1 MLTLQIGI
9 YEHDVLI
16 SSYGPS
22 RTEVL
27 EGGGSGRYMI
37 PISNIA
43 EHREIFIV
51 LRRDDQILTPAGRWS
66 LLWRTGES
74 QMVTPASFIRPIG
87 VRSFDETSEVGDSQS
102 QDDEASVSHGAIGS
116 FVISAEDN
124 GWGEPA
130 LASVLMPPPP
140 LPPVDI
146 VLDIPEADENDRKTA
161 EADIDEGEEKL
172 RAQEKA
178 IATSDTMS
186 LSQGTRTALAEI
198 SINSVIMLRTNG
210 SASSRARPLLSGSPL
225 PGEDEDM
232 WYGKDAKSAL
242 KRQIDDINDRRILQS
257 GEGDHAEND
266 VPDRTL
272 ALPEVLL
279 HSSAPLPVEGL
290 LPTPTSKT
298 PPSCSGSSGKRKART
313 YSSKDNLP
321 SKKSKASPVGLRPLF
336 CQENSEEDSITVQV
350 TPAREKVLS
359 LKDQKPRAGPQTN
372 RTPKPTADS
381 NSPVSS
387 SKSIKRQTG
396 KKPRTALVD
405 STPGRSRS
413 SSTASLTHFEE
424 YLGAPPKALF
434 SSSTKVDRKKDTMK
448 DFKKLGGQMVDEID
462 QANMLVV
469 GGTELKKTAKLI
481 LAIARGMDVVHERW
495 VVESR
500 RKNVLLDIIPFVPQD
515 DAHESEWGF
524 TLVDAITRGKERIV
538 QELLRD
544 TTVYTTKDFER
555 FPAAA
560 ELPYIVKA
568 LGGNIVTSS
577 LPSDKSRAQNC
588 LILGTREDS
597 QAVEVQRLGHT
608 LFDKDLIIL
617 GALRGKIDTENPEFE
632 IGVPVKEEES
642 D

>member
-22 RTEVL
+22 QTEVL

-66 LLWRTGES
+66 LLWRTGEF
-74 QMVTPASFIRPIG
+74 QMITPASLIRPIE
-87 VRSFDETSEVGDSQS
+87 VRSFDKTSEFGDSQS

-146 VLDIPEADENDRKTA
+146 VLDILEADENDSETE
-161 EADIDEGEEKL
+161 EADIREGEEEGK
-172 RAQEKA
+172 AQEKA
-178 IATSDTMS
+178 PMTSDTMP
-186 LSQGTRTALAEI
+186 LSQGTRAALAEI
-198 SINSVIMLRTNG
+198 STNSVIMLRTNG
-210 SASSRARPLLSGSPL
+210 SASSRTHPQLNGSLLS
-225 PGEDEDM
+225 GEDEDL
-232 WYGKDAKSAL
+232 WYREDAKSAL
-242 KRQIDDINDRRILQS
+242 KRQIGDINDRRILKS
-257 GEGDHAEND
+257 GEGDHAEKN
-266 VPDRTL
+266 VPDHTL
-272 ALPEVLL
+272 ASPEPLL

-290 LPTPTSKT
+290 LPTPTSET

-321 SKKSKASPVGLRPLF
+321 NKRSKASSEGPKF
-336 CQENSEEDSITVQV
+336 YQEDSEEDSITVQV
-350 TPAREKVLS
+350 TPARKKVVS
-359 LKDQKPRAGPQTN
+359 SKDQKTCAGLQTS
-372 RTPKPTADS
+372 RTPKPTVDS
-381 NSPVSS
+381 NSPASS
-387 SKSIKRQTG
+387 TKSTKRRTA
-396 KKPRTALVD
+396 KKSRTALND
-405 STPGRSRS
+405 LTPGRFRS
-413 SSTASLTHFEE
+413 TSIASSTHFDE

-434 SSSTKVDRKKDTMK
+434 ANSTKVDRKKDTMK

-481 LAIARGMDVVHERW
+481 IAIARGMDVVHERW

-515 DAHESEWGF
+515 NAHEAEWGF

-544 TTVYTTKDFER
+544 ATVYTTKDFER

-560 ELPYIVKA
+560 ELPSIVKA
-568 LGGNIVTSS
+568 LGGNVVTSS
-577 LPSDKSRAQNC
+577 LPSEKSRAQNC

-597 QAVEVQRLGHT
+597 QAVDVQRLGHK

-617 GALRGKIDTENPEFE
+617 GALRGRIDTENPEFE